1 VVVKPNFVE
10 YHPGRPVNTDVRFLR
25 ALLQWLRAE
34 GVASLTL
41 AEGPAH
47 WRNSAQVVAESGL
60 GDVLRELDVPF
71 VDLNTDEP
79 VRTLNLG
86 RLTGLEYL
94 FLPETI
100 TKADVLISAPKLKM
114 HHWAGITASL
124 KNLFGLLPGICYG
137 WPKNELHWRGIP
149 NSIVDIALTALSPPL
164 TQLAVVDGIVGM
176 QGDGPL
182 NGTAVQSGL
191 TVMGVDFAAVDATC
205 SRLMGLE
212 PARVPH
218 LVLAQQRR
226 LGQIA
231 EAQIPQLGEP
241 IAKLARTFE
250 LPPQIERHL
259 LPGPA

>member
-1 VVVKPNFVE
+1 
-10 YHPGRPVNTDVRFLR
+10 
-25 ALLQWLRAE
+25 
-34 GVASLTL
+34 
-41 AEGPAH
+41 
-47 WRNSAQVVAESGL
+47 
-60 GDVLRELDVPF
+60 
-71 VDLNTDEP
+71 
-79 VRTLNLG
+79 
-86 RLTGLEYL
+86 
-94 FLPETI
+94 
-100 TKADVLISAPKLKM
+100 VLISAPKLKM

-226 LGQIA
+226 LG
-231 EAQIPQLGEP
+231 EP